1 MLISLAT
8 LKLFLWGFFGS
19 VALEI
24 ITATSATKAN
34 DGILPVAYRKP
45 VFLTLRLFV
54 AIISGFSPIIFEAS
68 NTIAAVYL
76 GASTPIF
83 FSRISEGLIRNP
95 FHSGSSAS

>member
-8 LKLFLWGFFGS
+8 VKLFMWGFFGS

-34 DGILPVAYRKP
+34 DGILPIAYRKP
-45 VFLTLRLFV
+45 SFLTLRFLV

-83 FSRISEGLIRNP
+83 FSRLSEGLIRHTP
-95 FHSGSSAS
+95 HA